1 MECIDDFAYLGSVQS
16 EDAGSAAGVARRMEI
31 TAGGMRNLRNIWFSQ
46 RMKIA
51 TKVRIYQL
59 CVMTILLHCSETW
72 TLTNACCSRLQSFHM
87 WYQRQLM
94 GVRWN
99 DFVTSDF
106 ISSITGLDNV
116 STIIRARR
124 LALLGHVARLDHVV
138 QSVVGVLPSPGYRR
152 PLGRAR
158 HTWVNHIKEDIAAPL
173 DSVIHLAAD

>member
-1 MECIDDFAYLGSVQS
+1 MG
-16 EDAGSAAGVARRMEI
+16 I
-31 TAGGMRNLRNIWFSQ
+31 TARGMRNLKNIWFSQ

-99 DFVTSDF
+99 DFVTNVF
-106 ISSITGLDNV
+106 ISSVTGLDNICA
-116 STIIRARR
+116 IIRARC
-124 LALLGHVARLDHVV
+124 LALLGNVARLNHVV
-138 QSVVGVLPSPGYRR
+138 SHRR
-152 PLGRAR
+152 SWIS
-158 HTWVNHIKEDIAAPL
+158 H
-173 DSVIHLAAD
+173 